1 MANKW
6 MIAAVTA
13 ALFSGADWFATT
25 RHADAP
31 QVAAPAL
38 STPAT
43 TQQPF
48 AASRDDDAANTEA
61 SRKAHS

>member
-13 ALFSGADWFATT
+13 ALFSGADWLGAT
-25 RHADAP
+25 RHDAAP

-38 STPAT
+38 SAPA
-43 TQQPF
+43 TQQPL
-48 AASRDDDAANTEA
+48 AASRDDEAANREE